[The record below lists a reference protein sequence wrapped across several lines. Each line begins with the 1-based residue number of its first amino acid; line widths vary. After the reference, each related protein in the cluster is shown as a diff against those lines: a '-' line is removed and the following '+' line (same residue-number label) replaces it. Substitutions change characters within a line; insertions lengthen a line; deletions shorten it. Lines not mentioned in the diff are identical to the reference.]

1 MKNKPL
7 ITLIAVLMSTS
18 VFAVTMT
25 LEPVSIVAEKQLAQL
40 KSNIGIFE
48 KNVEIVHGKRK
59 IKADRLE
66 VHRREEMGENAE
78 LLVATG
84 NPAVFQETQDD
95 GSILKATAKEVRYD
109 VANRL
114 LTIKGGAEISQAGQK
129 INAEVIVYDMEKQLI
144 SAERGN
150 ESQSR
155 VRTILV
161 PEQKDKSK
169 EQGNP

>member
-1 MKNKPL
+1 MKNKP
-7 ITLIAVLMSTS
+7 
-18 VFAVTMT
+18 VFAV
-25 LEPVSIVAEKQLAQL
+25 LAFLLSAPAFAAKAPSEPVSIVAEKQLAQL

-66 VHRREEMGENAE
+66 VHRREDLGENAE

-84 NPAVFQETQDD
+84 NPAIFQETQID
-95 GSILKATAKEVRYD
+95 GSILKASAKEVRYD
-109 VANRL
+109 VTNRL
-114 LTIKGGAEISQAGQK
+114 LTIKGDAEISQAGQK

-144 SAERGN
+144 SAERG
-150 ESQSR
+150 EASQSR

-161 PEQKDKSK
+161 PEQKKPAK
-169 EQGNP
+169 EQGKS